1 MFHAARLWPRPAGRP
16 AATKRFIGLAGAVVG
31 LMAIVAGS
39 AIGSTRPSAPSAGV
53 LGATAIGSPAYAE
66 PANWLARPTRPTR
79 KVDVFYL
86 YPTSYFKTSASQPVI
101 STIND
106 PAMVAGAKRSFGQ
119 QATAFSTVANVYA
132 PYYRQA
138 DAVTVLTSPLAE
150 QSQIIGGTPAH
161 DAIAAFSYY
170 IQHANRGR
178 PFILAGHSQGS
189 NVLLFILSRY
199 LKNHPAVYRRMVAA
213 YVIGYGVTRTYLAQN
228 PQLRFANGAD
238 DTGVIAS
245 WNTETPGLT
254 IKNPVVNPGSI
265 AINPIT
271 WSRSA
276 RPVSAARSMGSFL
289 PNAAGRFVKVA
300 HYADARVDLKRGTV
314 VCSTCSVPL
323 YAPGKPGG
331 FPRGVFHTHDYPFY
345 YFDLRK
351 NAGVRI
357 QAYLRAHRAHKPPKT
372 PHHAP
377 PPGED

>member
-1 MFHAARLWPRPAGRP
+1 MFHAARACPRPAGRP
-16 AATKRFIGLAGAVVG
+16 AATTRFIRLAGAVVG
-31 LMAIVAGS
+31 LMAIIAGP
-39 AIGSTRPSAPSAGV
+39 ATGSTRPPAPTVSV
-53 LGATAIGSPAYAE
+53 LGATAIGSPVYAE

-79 KVDVFYL
+79 RIDVFYL
-86 YPTSYFKTSASQPVI
+86 YPTSYSKTSASQPVI

-106 PAMVAGAKRSFGQ
+106 PGMVAGAKRSFGQ
-119 QATAFSTVANVYA
+119 QATAFSTVANIYA

-138 DAVTVLTSPLAE
+138 DAVTVLTSPLAK
-150 QSQIIGGTPAH
+150 QSQIVGGIPAH

-170 IQHANRGR
+170 IQHDNHGR

-199 LKNHPAVYRRMVAA
+199 LKNHPAVDRRMVAA
-213 YVIGYGVTRTYLAQN
+213 YVVGYGVTRTYLAQN

-245 WNTETPGLT
+245 WNTEAPGLT

-271 WSRSA
+271 WTRSA
-276 RPVSAARSMGSFL
+276 RPASASKSMGSLL
-289 PNAAGRFVKVA
+289 PNAAGTFVKVA

-314 VCSTCSVPL
+314 VCSTCSVAL

-331 FPRGVFHTHDYPFY
+331 FPQGVFHAHDYPFY

-357 QAYLRAHRAHKPPKT
+357 QAYLRAHRAPKPRKT
-372 PHHAP
+372 PHHARTP
-377 PPGED
+377 VED